1 MFSCKTCKIIKNI
14 YFEEYLLLLLSFEIH
29 FTNIIH
35 LLTKP
40 FVGTF
45 FLRQGTDMMLSAVHC
60 VFCYN
65 NIFVLLYV
73 SFNNWC
79 HFLRLSDE
87 HHISPQK
94 HLLYVR
100 GILVKTSIIMDVTSI
115 SRCIDY
121 SYVYDLKIGFASTC
135 FKSALLF
142 QPWVL
147 VDCLVLMK

>member
-65 NIFVLLYV
+65 NIFVL
-73 SFNNWC
+73 FC
-79 HFLRLSDE
+79 LS
-87 HHISPQK
+87 
-94 HLLYVR
+94 
-100 GILVKTSIIMDVTSI
+100 ILQIMDVTSI

-121 SYVYDLKIGFASTC
+121 NYVYDLKIGFASTC

-142 QPWVL
+142 QPWVP